1 MREERLLERLR
12 TWEREPA
19 RRGREDP
26 RKIVDSVMGHLQR
39 ILNTKQGNVPIAED
53 YGVPDFTDLRHF
65 SAEAVREIERSIRQT
80 IQKYEPR
87 LKAVRVS
94 FIPQEDDN
102 LSLRF
107 QIVAKLA
114 TESRTQ
120 VFFETVIDSDGKI
133 DIRG

>member
-1 MREERLLERLR
+1 MREERLLNRLR
-12 TWEREPA
+12 TWERDPA

-26 RKIVDSVMGHLQR
+26 RKIVDSVLEHLQR
-39 ILNTKQGNVPIAED
+39 ILNTKQGNVPIADD

-65 SAEAVREIERSIRQT
+65 SSESVREIERSIRQT

-94 FIPQEDDN
+94 FVPQDEDN

-107 QIVAKLA
+107 QIAAKLVS
-114 TESRTQ
+114 ESKTQ
-120 VFFETVIDSDGKI
+120 VFFETVIDSEGKI